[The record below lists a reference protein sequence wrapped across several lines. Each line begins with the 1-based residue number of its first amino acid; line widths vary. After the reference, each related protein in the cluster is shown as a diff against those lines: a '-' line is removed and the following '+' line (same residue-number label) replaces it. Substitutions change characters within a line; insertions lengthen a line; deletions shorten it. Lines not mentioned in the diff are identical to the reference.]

1 MGCDAC
7 KQFGGSVPVL
17 KGCSRTRKGGAM
29 PLSYLN
35 KAYQEP
41 SGPAGSDRLISEPL
55 LARPS
60 LNHTGGRRSHT
71 GGRRSHMGGKRCSRK
86 HRHTRKCLKGKGGFY
101 PSAMGGLINNG
112 ARLLPAAGVQAYRM
126 VRNYNKS
133 SKNRK

>member
-1 MGCDAC
+1 
-7 KQFGGSVPVL
+7 
-17 KGCSRTRKGGAM
+17 M

-35 KAYQEP
+35 QDYQGP
-41 SGPAGSDRLISEPL
+41 SAPAGSDRLVSEPL

-71 GGRRSHMGGKRCSRK
+71 DGKRKCTKK
-86 HRHTRKCLKGKGGFY
+86 HRHTRKCLKRKGGFY

-126 VRNYNKS
+126 VRNYKS
-133 SKNRK
+133 SRKNRK

>member
-1 MGCDAC
+1 MVCGSGC
-7 KQFGGSVPVL
+7 KQFGGSQ
-17 KGCSRTRKGGAM
+17 GA

-35 KAYQEP
+35 PKYVEP

-60 LNHTGGRRSHT
+60 LNHTGG
-71 GGRRSHMGGKRCSRK
+71 KRK
-86 HRHTRKCLKGKGGFY
+86 HKRKTRKYRKGGFY

-126 VRNYNKS
+126 VRNYKKS
-133 SKNRK
+133 RKNRK

>member
-1 MGCDAC
+1 MGCDSC

-17 KGCSRTRKGGAM
+17 KGCSRANRTKKYRGGAQGA

-35 KAYQEP
+35 AKYMEP
-41 SGPAGSDRLISEPL
+41 SAPAGSDRLISEPL

-60 LNHTGGRRSHT
+60 LNHTGGRRCHT
-71 GGRRSHMGGKRCSRK
+71 GGRRSRK
-86 HRHTRKCLKGKGGFY
+86 NRATRKSRKGGFY

-126 VRNYNKS
+126 VRNYK
-133 SKNRK
+133 KTRK

>member
-1 MGCDAC
+1 MGCDSC
-7 KQFGGSVPVL
+7 RQFGG
-17 KGCSRTRKGGAM
+17 KKGGAM

-35 KAYQEP
+35 KGYQEP

-60 LNHTGGRRSHT
+60 LNHTGG
-71 GGRRSHMGGKRCSRK
+71 KRCTRK
-86 HRHTRKCLKGKGGFY
+86 HRHTRKCRKSRRGGFY

-126 VRNYNKS
+126 VRNYKRS
-133 SKNRK
+133 RKNRK